1 MDFNEIIERFQQW
14 FTDRENVLPL
24 LIIGF
29 MLFMF
34 ILGIIVFTIG

>member
-14 FTDRENVLPL
+14 FTDRENLLPL
-24 LIIGF
+24 LILGF

-34 ILGIIVFTIG
+34 ILGVIVCAIG